1 MKKILIGLLVLL
13 LVGCAGGAKAPK
25 QQDYAA
31 KMFKLPSDGT
41 SNLYIYR
48 NEILGGDVSMD
59 IFIDEKRIATT
70 GPKTY
75 ILVNLPAGK
84 HRIEGFALNKPSVL
98 NVNLLPN
105 SVKFVWQEV
114 KIKLLLIEN
123 KLQEVNED
131 IGKKGVLES
140 QLLESIHHL
149 SRNKVNKAINN
160 LYHKANHRHSSISK
174 TNKTKKSISV
184 KQPTKTAKT
193 RKIYYSS
200 GCPCGYG
207 YCYGPRGGRY
217 CITSGG
223 NKSYR

>member
-1 MKKILIGLLVLL
+1 MKKLLIGLLALV
-13 LVGCAGGAKAPK
+13 LVGCAGGTKAPR
-25 QQDYAA
+25 QQDYVA
-31 KMFKLPSDGT
+31 KMFNVPSDGT

-48 NEILGGDVSMD
+48 NEILGGDVGMD
-59 IFIDEKRIATT
+59 IYIDEKRIART
-70 GPKTY
+70 GPQTY

-84 HRIEGFALNKPSVL
+84 HRIEGFAGRKPSVL
-98 NVNLLPN
+98 TVNLLPN
-105 SVKFVWQEV
+105 SLKFIWQEV
-114 KIKLLLIEN
+114 KIDLLFAEN
-123 KLQEVNED
+123 KLQEVSDD

-140 QLLESIHHL
+140 QLLESSYQL
-149 SRNKVNKAINN
+149 PKNKATTTVKNAN
-160 LYHKANHRHSSISK
+160 PKSNHRHSSTPK
-174 TNKTKKSISV
+174 ANKIQKSASV
-184 KQPTKTAKT
+184 NQPIKTAKK